1 MATYIH
7 VRENT
12 FVRFLVAAGMSP
24 QTAQRTSDFFE
35 YDDWKSL
42 SVFTDKRI
50 QDIREGLLGDSS
62 GVFMLEQEDL
72 ETLGFVA
79 DFVRRHRS
87 LQC

>member
-12 FVRFLVAAGMSP
+12 FVTFLVIGGMLP

-62 GVFMLEQEDL
+62 GDFMLEEEDL

-79 DFVRRHRS
+79 DFVRRHRDK
-87 LQC
+87 Q